1 MKTVKGV
8 LALVV
13 ANSISCTS
21 NPTLKDSS
29 QFSQGSLRPL
39 TMATSLWS
47 DIIGTDLEHHTKSV
61 SRCNLRIYI
70 IKPISSFIGEQLWP
84 AYLFCLPQF
93 TDNSIHPTSQ
103 MTLQAD
109 ILLQN
114 GLTWW
119 WSNPVQGSRW
129 EPGPKTTQGT
139 VFCAIQQQLCYPSRP
154 QAWGAHF

>member
-1 MKTVKGV
+1 METVKGV

-13 ANSISCTS
+13 ANSISYTS

-47 DIIGTDLEHHTKSV
+47 DIIGTDLEHHIKSV

-114 GLTWW
+114 GLT
-119 WSNPVQGSRW
+119 
-129 EPGPKTTQGT
+129 
-139 VFCAIQQQLCYPSRP
+139 
-154 QAWGAHF
+154 

>member
-61 SRCNLRIYI
+61 SRCNL
-70 IKPISSFIGEQLWP
+70 ISSFIGEQLWP

-114 GLTWW
+114 GLT
-119 WSNPVQGSRW
+119 
-129 EPGPKTTQGT
+129 
-139 VFCAIQQQLCYPSRP
+139 
-154 QAWGAHF
+154 